1 MIVSPLGLQTS
12 LLSPVLARGQGIP
25 PRTYCNSPRFIHREM
40 GFPGGTM
47 WKIHLPVQ
55 EMQETWVQSL
65 GQEDSPGVGNGNS
78 LQYYTGGSHGQ
89 RSLVGYSP
97 WGHKELDTTEQ
108 MNTHTQNREVHKSGC
123 GWLGTRAGHACWT
136 WVCYVSGRRRGSSSR
151 QRPWRFVPSLTFPLQ
166 GPPRADKPGM
176 DRSSWRLHQAGSTII
191 VWLEKLLPEASR
203 TSREWALCKE
213 GGR

>member
-1 MIVSPLGLQTS
+1 
-12 LLSPVLARGQGIP
+12 
-25 PRTYCNSPRFIHREM
+25 M

-47 WKIHLPVQ
+47 WKIRLPVQ
-55 EMQETWVQSL
+55 EMPETWVQSL
-65 GQEDSPGVGNGNS
+65 GQEDPLEEGMATHSSIILEDATDRGAWWS
-78 LQYYTGGSHGQ
+78 Q
-89 RSLVGYSP
+89 RSP

-108 MNTHTQNREVHKSGC
+108 MNTHTQNRDVHKSGC

-136 WVCYVSGRRRGSSSR
+136 WVCYVSGRGRGSSSR

-166 GPPRADKPGM
+166 GPPRADKAGM
-176 DRSSWRLHQAGSTII
+176 DRSSWRLHQAGSTI

-213 GGR
+213 GGRWGIHHLWWIPATA